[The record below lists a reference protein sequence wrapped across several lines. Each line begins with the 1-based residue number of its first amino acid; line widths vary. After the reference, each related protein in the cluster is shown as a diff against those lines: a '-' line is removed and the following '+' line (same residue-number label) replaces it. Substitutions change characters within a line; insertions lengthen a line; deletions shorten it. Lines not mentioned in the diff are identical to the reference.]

1 MKSKIL
7 NICIIG
13 NTNSGKSTFL
23 NSIIGKE
30 ISISNKKR
38 NTTIDSVIGIIND
51 KNLQMIFHD
60 TPGMIFSKSEIPK
73 KKEIK
78 KNFWNSLLIS
88 DVILYFLD
96 STKNN
101 IFLNSDI
108 LKQLKKNKKNIFIIL
123 NKIDLIEKNLI
134 LPLIYKIFNQYK
146 FEDIYPISAKQKIG
160 LNEIINNLKKLS
172 IKGKWQYEKNQVTD
186 KDNSFISEEITRN
199 SLLRNLNNEIPY
211 SVKIINYKWKLLR
224 NNIIIINQNILINK
238 LNYKKIIIGKNG
250 TMIEKIRKFSEKKL
264 TKVFQKKVFLHL
276 KIIFEK

>member
-1 MKSKIL
+1 MYLPSL
-7 NICIIG
+7 
-13 NTNSGKSTFL
+13 S
-23 NSIIGKE
+23 
-30 ISISNKKR
+30 
-38 NTTIDSVIGIIND
+38 
-51 KNLQMIFHD
+51 
-60 TPGMIFSKSEIPK
+60 PGFGE
-73 KKEIK
+73 
-78 KNFWNSLLIS
+78 LAA
-88 DVILYFLD
+88 Y
-96 STKNN
+96 
-101 IFLNSDI
+101 
-108 LKQLKKNKKNIFIIL
+108 
-123 NKIDLIEKNLI
+123 
-134 LPLIYKIFNQYK
+134 YK

-211 SVKIINYKWKLLR
+211 SVKIINHKWKLLR